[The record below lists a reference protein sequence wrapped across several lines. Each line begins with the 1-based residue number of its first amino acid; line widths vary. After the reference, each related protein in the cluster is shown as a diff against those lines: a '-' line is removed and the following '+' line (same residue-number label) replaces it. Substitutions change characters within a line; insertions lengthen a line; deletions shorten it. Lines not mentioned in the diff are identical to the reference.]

1 MIRMRPTLLSVVLPL
16 GLFSVFPSV
25 ALSRDVSTIDSV
37 ASSDLGGKGHIGRL
51 APIAGDVL
59 SNLDLDEAVR
69 LAEERNPAIQQRFH
83 ALTAA
88 RNQLGSAYATWWP
101 TITADLEFGWYGEK
115 AYYNYTG
122 ALAGLTTA
130 ESSTSGASSRAQK
143 KCSSSTSYLYCKSFS
158 SNYGQ
163 GVSTLDL
170 DWTIYDPARQPLV
183 DKNQSLVDEAN
194 SDYVIA
200 RRDYALKTRESFV
213 ELQRYLAGVQTS
225 SQLVDND
232 RLLLRLSQARKR
244 LGVAS
249 DLDVAK
255 QITVLKTDEVNQVD
269 ARQNARV
276 AQAKLAQ
283 LLNDPLASSIAPAS
297 ALAPLGGWQAS
308 LEATIQSA
316 LSYRK
321 VIEKQLSI
329 VRQNEQQAR
338 IEMATYRPT
347 ISLVNSLYW
356 TKGVGYTGLGPP
368 WIIDSARSDL
378 WDAQSVLTITFTG
391 FDGGKARMSAES
403 SKAKALAAK
412 SAAEDSINS
421 VVSEVREYFSRV
433 QEGRMAV
440 VVASERVDAASSALR
455 LQSMRFTA
463 GYGTITDVVQSQ
475 QDLTQGVDA
484 YIQQLGDYN
493 LALVNLSRASG
504 MDYVADPDL
513 TQKVGDPLSQV
524 RIQEYLGLAN

>member
-1 MIRMRPTLLSVVLPL
+1 MIRMRYKFFSLLLPLSVFSIAPAFAQDLVFNTGDSSLSLDLSVDGRANRL
-16 GLFSVFPSV
+16 G
-25 ALSRDVSTIDSV
+25 
-37 ASSDLGGKGHIGRL
+37 
-51 APIAGDVL
+51 PIPKAVL
-59 SNLDLDEAVR
+59 SSLELDDAVR
-69 LAEERNPAIQQRFH
+69 LAEQRNPAIQERYQS
-83 ALTAA
+83 LVAA

-101 TITADLEFGWYGEK
+101 TVTADLEFGWYGEK
-115 AYYNYTG
+115 AYYNYSG

-130 ESSTSGASSRAQK
+130 DSASSSSSSSNK
-143 KCSSSTSYLYCKSFS
+143 KSCSSSTSYLYCKSFS

-163 GVSTLDL
+163 GVSTLGL
-170 DWTIYDPARQPLV
+170 DWTIFDPARQPLV
-183 DKNQSLVDEAN
+183 DKNQSLVDEAT

-200 RRDYALKTRESFV
+200 QRDYALQTRESFV

-225 SQLVDND
+225 SQLVEND

-255 QITVLKTDEVNQVD
+255 QTTVLKTDEVNQVA
-269 ARQNARV
+269 ARQSARV
-276 AQAKLAQ
+276 SQAKLAQ
-283 LLNDPLASSIAPAS
+283 LLNDPLALSITPAS
-297 ALAPLGGWQAS
+297 ALAPLGGWRVS
-308 LEATIQSA
+308 LEDTIQSA

-321 VIEKQLSI
+321 VIEKQLAV

-338 IEMATYRPT
+338 IDSATYLPT
-347 ISLVNSLYW
+347 IALVNSLYW

-368 WIIDSARSDL
+368 WIVDSARSDL

-391 FDGGKARMSAES
+391 FDGGRARMNAEA
-403 SKAKALAAK
+403 SKAKALAAR
-412 SAAEDSINS
+412 SAVEDSINS

-433 QEGRMAV
+433 QEGRKAV
-440 VVASERVDAASSALR
+440 VVASERVDAATSALR

-504 MDYVADPDL
+504 VDFAPDPEL
-513 TQKVGDPLSQV
+513 TEQVGNPLSQV
-524 RIQEYLGLAN
+524 KIDAYLGLAD